1 MGRRRT
7 AILNAVA
14 ALAILAGAAVFP
26 ALAEDPSPAAHPRP
40 LPVLRPFGPGERL
53 VFSIDYGLINGGEGV
68 LSVVGMVEADGQE
81 CYHIESTALSNR
93 FFSSFYKVR
102 DKVTSYVDADSLF
115 SRYFNK
121 HLREGDYKKD
131 EEVHFDHRRLKAL
144 YSQDREY
151 DITYGVQDVLSAFYY
166 VRTLDLEVGHDVYL
180 AAHSS
185 KKTYEMRVIVHRR
198 EVVKTDLGSFD
209 CFVVQPIMLG
219 EGLFKQEGDLVI
231 YISADERRIP
241 VLMKTKLPVGS
252 ITASLKEFT
261 LAGPAGA
268 GRD

>member
-1 MGRRRT
+1 MRLRCAT
-7 AILNAVA
+7 ALFA
-14 ALAILAGAAVFP
+14 ALLAAFGACAAGAADAPEP
-26 ALAEDPSPAAHPRP
+26 AHERP
-40 LPVLRPFGPGERL
+40 QPVLRPFGPGERL
-53 VFSIDYGLINGGEGV
+53 VFSIDYGIINGGEGV
-68 LSVVGMVEADGQE
+68 LSVVGMVEYQGKP

-121 HLREGDYKKD
+121 HLREGDYRKD
-131 EEVHFDHRRLKAL
+131 EEVSFDHVRGKAL
-144 YSQDREY
+144 YSQNREY

-166 VRTLDLEVGHDVYL
+166 VRTLDLEVGHDIFL

-198 EVVKTDLGSFD
+198 ESVQTDLGTFD
-209 CFVVQPIMLG
+209 CFVVQPIMIG

-231 YISADERRIP
+231 YITADERRIP

-261 LAGPAGA
+261 LAPPPGGS
-268 GRD
+268 GG

>member
-1 MGRRRT
+1 MRY
-7 AILNAVA
+7 
-14 ALAILAGAAVFP
+14 
-26 ALAEDPSPAAHPRP
+26 
-40 LPVLRPFGPGERL
+40 PFGPGERL
-53 VFSIDYGLINGGEGV
+53 VFSIDYGIVNGGEGV
-68 LSVVGMVEADGQE
+68 LAVVGMVEYEGEQ

-131 EEVHFDHRRLKAL
+131 EEVRFDHARRKAL
-144 YSQDREY
+144 YSENREY

-166 VRTLDLEVGHDVYL
+166 VRTLDLEVGRDVFL

-185 KKTYEMRVIVHRR
+185 KKTYEMRVIIHRR
-198 EVVKTDLGSFD
+198 ETVQTELGSFD

-219 EGLFKQEGDLVI
+219 EGLFKAEGDLVI
-231 YISADERRIP
+231 YMTADERRIP

-252 ITASLKEFT
+252 ISARLKEFT
-261 LAGPAGA
+261 LAPPSRAQGGSDQ
-268 GRD
+268 GDGD

>member
-1 MGRRRT
+1 MRPRH
-7 AILNAVA
+7 AA
-14 ALAILAGAAVFP
+14 ALAVAVLACLAGVVAA
-26 ALAEDPSPAAHPRP
+26 PAADPP
-40 LPVLRPFGPGERL
+40 APVPERSEPARRPFGPGERL
-53 VFSIDYGLINGGEGV
+53 VFSIDYGIVNGGEGV
-68 LSVVGMVEADGQE
+68 LSVVDMIEFEGEQ
-81 CYHIESTALSNR
+81 CYRIESTALSNR

-121 HLREGDYKKD
+121 RLREGDYKKD
-131 EEVHFDHRRLKAL
+131 EEVRFDHVRRKAL
-144 YSQDREY
+144 YSLNREY
-151 DITYGVQDVLSAFYY
+151 DISYGVHDVLSAFYY
-166 VRTLDLEVGHDVYL
+166 VRTLDLEVGRDVFL

-198 EVVKTDLGSFD
+198 ETVQTDLGTFD

-219 EGLFKQEGDLVI
+219 EGLFKAEGDLVI
-231 YISADERRIP
+231 YITADERRIP

-261 LAGPAGA
+261 LAPPAGA
-268 GRD
+268 PRD

>member
-1 MGRRRT
+1 MPARP
-7 AILNAVA
+7 
-14 ALAILAGAAVFP
+14 AAV
-26 ALAEDPSPAAHPRP
+26 LAAVLLACLAQPFAAPAADLPLPTHPRP
-40 LPVLRPFGPGERL
+40 MPVLRPFGPGEKL

-68 LSVVGMVEADGQE
+68 LSVVGMVEHEGE
-81 CYHIESTALSNR
+81 MCYHIESTALSNR

-131 EEVHFDHRRLKAL
+131 EEVHFDHVRGKAL
-144 YSQDREY
+144 YSHNREY
-151 DITYGVQDVLSAFYY
+151 DIVYGVQDVLSSFYY
-166 VRTLDLEVGHDVYL
+166 VRTLDLEVGRDIYL

-198 EVVKTDLGSFD
+198 EAVKTDLGEFD
-209 CFVVQPIMLG
+209 CFVVQPIMVG
-219 EGLFKQEGDLVI
+219 EGLFKHEGDLVI
-231 YISADERRIP
+231 YITADERRIP

-252 ITASLKEFT
+252 IKATLTEFT
-261 LAGPAGA
+261 LAPPAGS
-268 GRD
+268 GP

>member
-1 MGRRRT
+1 MPPRS
-7 AILNAVA
+7 AILFAAAAAACLAGGA
-14 ALAILAGAAVFP
+14 ALS
-26 ALAEDPSPAAHPRP
+26 AEDAPLIIHARP
-40 LPVLRPFGPGERL
+40 EPVIRPFGPGERL

-68 LSVVGMVEADGQE
+68 LAVVGMVEFEGEQ

-121 HLREGDYKKD
+121 RLREGDYKKD
-131 EEVHFDHRRLKAL
+131 EEVRFDHVRRKAL
-144 YSQDREY
+144 YSLNREY
-151 DITYGVQDVLSAFYY
+151 DIIYGVQDVLSAFYY
-166 VRTLDLEVGHDVYL
+166 VRTLDLEVGRDVFL

-198 EVVKTDLGSFD
+198 ETVQTDLGTFD
-209 CFVVQPIMLG
+209 CFVVQPIMVG

-231 YISADERRIP
+231 YITADERRIP

-252 ITASLKEFT
+252 ISARLKEFV
-261 LAGPAGA
+261 LAPPSGA
-268 GRD
+268 QRETD